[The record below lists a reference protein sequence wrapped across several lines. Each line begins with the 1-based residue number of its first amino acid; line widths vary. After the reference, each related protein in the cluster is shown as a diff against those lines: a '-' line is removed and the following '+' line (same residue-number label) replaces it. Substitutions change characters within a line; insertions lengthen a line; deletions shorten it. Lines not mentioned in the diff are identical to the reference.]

1 MLRNYLKIT
10 FRNLFKNK
18 LYSLINIFGLSLGM
32 AGSLVILVY
41 VSNELGYESMHKNA
55 DSIVRVSV
63 GFDNGMTLAGSM
75 PGIGPAA
82 VDEIPGVNACVRFRK
97 FYNAKVKAGGRD
109 FIENNFF
116 FADSN
121 VFNVFTFP
129 FIAGNPAGALNSPN
143 SVVISKRTAE
153 KYFGTENAAGR
164 SLTVDDKYDFI
175 VAGVIDDPPQNTYLK
190 CDFIAPYSKA
200 VDIFNINQ
208 VWEQWGQDYTF
219 LYMKKKYSTG
229 ELEARLDR
237 LLTEHTN
244 ENFGKMLNIHV
255 LPLRDI
261 YLKSD
266 MLGELGP
273 TGNIK
278 SIYILTSISFLLLLI
293 ACLNFINLTT
303 ARSLRRSKEAGL
315 RKVLGAG
322 RFRLIKQFWG
332 ESVIITLLA
341 AFISII
347 LFELLNP
354 LLFRYFDVNI
364 DRINY
369 FDPGFLL
376 ILAGVVSFTGLAA
389 GIYPAVFLSKYKP
402 IDSLRGIKTPG
413 TSASNLRRVLV
424 VLQFSISIFLLI
436 GTAAIYKQLNFM
448 RTSDPGFD
456 KKNVLVISYPVS
468 EKGAVDK
475 YYVLRNEIK
484 TIPGVEY
491 VSGAY
496 TLPGINNKEQQSFRI
511 KGRSYDRPPF
521 MQASGVDYDLI
532 KTLGIQIAAGRNFS
546 EDHPTD
552 AEHSVIINETA
563 VKKLGLKDPV
573 GTEAYIPSGGKERLV
588 RIIGVVKD
596 FHIASFRS
604 KIEPLFLYIN
614 PERYYNIAVKIDP
627 GNSKQVI
634 ASLKNKYGELLPG
647 KEFNYR
653 TLTEEYNSMYR
664 TDEKTGTLIMVF
676 AMLSVIVASL
686 GLFGLSSFDTE
697 LRIKEIGIRK
707 VLGANVFNISLL
719 LSKDFTKWVLIANV
733 IAWPAAY
740 FAASGW
746 LEEFAYK
753 TEIGPG
759 VYILAG
765 LAALL
770 IAVVTISFQ
779 CIKTAS
785 ANPVKSLRYE

>member
-32 AGSLVILVY
+32 AGSLIILVY
-41 VSNELGYESMHKNA
+41 VSNELSYESMHKNA
-55 DSIVRVSV
+55 DNIVRVSV

-82 VDEIPGVNACVRFRK
+82 VDEIPGINACVRFRK
-97 FYNAKVKAGGRD
+97 FDNAKVKAGGRD

-129 FIAGNPAGALNSPN
+129 FIEGNPAGALNSPN
-143 SVVISKRTAE
+143 SVVISRRTAE

-164 SLTVDDKYDFI
+164 SLTVDDKYNFI

-200 VDIFNINQ
+200 VDIFNIKQ

-229 ELEARLDR
+229 ELETRLGR

-244 ENFGKMLNIHV
+244 ENFGKMLNIYV

-266 MLGELGP
+266 MIGELGP

-341 AFISII
+341 AFISLI

-354 LLFRYFDVNI
+354 LLFSYFDVNI
-364 DRINY
+364 DRVNY

-413 TSASNLRRVLV
+413 TAASNLRRVLV

-448 RTSDPGFD
+448 RTSNPGFD

-491 VSGAY
+491 VSGVY
-496 TLPGINNKEQQSFRI
+496 TLPGINNKEQQSFEI

-521 MQASGVDYDLI
+521 MQASGVDYDFI
-532 KTLGIQIAAGRNFS
+532 KTLGIHISAGRNFS

-563 VKKLGLKDPV
+563 AKELGLEDPV
-573 GTEAYIPSGGKERLV
+573 GTEAYIPSGGTERLV

-634 ASLKNKYGELLPG
+634 ASLKNKYGELFPG